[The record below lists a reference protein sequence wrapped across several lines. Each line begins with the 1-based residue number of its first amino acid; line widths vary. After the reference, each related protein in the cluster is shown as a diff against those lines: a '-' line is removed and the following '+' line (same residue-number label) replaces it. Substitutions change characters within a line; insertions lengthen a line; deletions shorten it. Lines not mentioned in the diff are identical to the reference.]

1 MQWLDSKKIEKGEK
15 LGAYWQI
22 YQAKDMDTIREF
34 LTEVGNIVSYALRKQ
49 LYEHFGVSS
58 KTIFQFW
65 GDSLYIPT
73 GAPHQVELLILY
85 YEKWIDMIVFL
96 GTVFPEL
103 SKGS

>member
-1 MQWLDSKKIEKGEK
+1 MTRLEKNWKGEK
-15 LGAYWQI
+15 FGALWQI
-22 YQAKDMDTIREF
+22 YQAKDTDTIREF
-34 LTEVGNIVSYALRKQ
+34 LTEVRKIMSSPLKKQ

-65 GDSLYIPT
+65 GDSLYIAT

-103 SKGS
+103 SKCS